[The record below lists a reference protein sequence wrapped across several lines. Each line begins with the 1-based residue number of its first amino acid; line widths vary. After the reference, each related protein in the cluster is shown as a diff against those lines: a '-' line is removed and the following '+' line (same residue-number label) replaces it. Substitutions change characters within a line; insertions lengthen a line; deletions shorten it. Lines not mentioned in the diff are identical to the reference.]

1 MNLRGAGLDC
11 VLIEAFISANLEET
25 LDLSLSLQDYHLQEV
40 TLYAKQGRTLGS
52 ALSTQ
57 DIMALQRQEE
67 RRRQQAKQGVFGF
80 VFKKS
85 KESSLSTDSLGGR
98 SASPARSDETG
109 RSTSPLQPPAR
120 PQRKRRPAP
129 KPPTLAQAEV
139 SNVSRSRMLSPLR
152 GCQSLLAPLDLTG
165 YRAIKPLKS
174 TVRSLLCTLS

>member
-1 MNLRGAGLDC
+1 MQKLTFFAASL
-11 VLIEAFISANLEET
+11 ET

-40 TLYAKQGRTLGS
+40 TLYTKQGRSLGS

-85 KESSLSTDSLGGR
+85 KEGSLSTDSLGGR

-109 RSTSPLQPPAR
+109 RSTSPLQPPTR

-129 KPPTLAQAEV
+129 KPPIQAQADV
-139 SNVSRSRMLSPLR
+139 SNVSRIVLYTIFYTLLFIRMNVIKMDKLMTISRSEKYC
-152 GCQSLLAPLDLTG
+152 G
-165 YRAIKPLKS
+165 KPSFYTISRL
-174 TVRSLLCTLS
+174 

>member
-1 MNLRGAGLDC
+1 M
-11 VLIEAFISANLEET
+11 ET

-40 TLYAKQGRTLGS
+40 TLYARQGRTLGS

-85 KESSLSTDSLGGR
+85 KEGSLSTDSLGER

-109 RSTSPLQPPAR
+109 RSTSPLQAPTR

-129 KPPTLAQAEV
+129 KPPIQAQAEISNKNV
-139 SNVSRSRMLSPLR
+139 SNFSIIYIVIYIVENNN
-152 GCQSLLAPLDLTG
+152 T
-165 YRAIKPLKS
+165 
-174 TVRSLLCTLS
+174 

>member
-1 MNLRGAGLDC
+1 MDHWRCLLKNIYTNIEKNFLRKLNKKSKNWRLFTASL
-11 VLIEAFISANLEET
+11 ET
-25 LDLSLSLQDYHLQEV
+25 LDLSLALQDYHLQEV

-85 KESSLSTDSLGGR
+85 KEGSLSTDSLGGR

-109 RSTSPLQPPAR
+109 RSISPLQPPTR

-129 KPPTLAQAEV
+129 KPPAQAEAEV
-139 SNVSRSRMLSPLR
+139 SQVRRII
-152 GCQSLLAPLDLTG
+152 SLHYA
-165 YRAIKPLKS
+165 
-174 TVRSLLCTLS
+174 

>member
-1 MNLRGAGLDC
+1 M
-11 VLIEAFISANLEET
+11 
-25 LDLSLSLQDYHLQEV
+25 SLTLQDYHLQEV

-67 RRRQQAKQGVFGF
+67 RRRQQAKQGVFSF
-80 VFKKS
+80 YKKS

-109 RSTSPLQPPAR
+109 RSSSPLQPPAR

-129 KPPTLAQAEV
+129 KPPIQAQAEV
-139 SNVSRSRMLSPLR
+139 SNISRTCWSKRRMIRMTSFHYFRAQKRALEIPAKTRWS
-152 GCQSLLAPLDLTG
+152 SVIVATAATVLDTM
-165 YRAIKPLKS
+165 KPLF
-174 TVRSLLCTLS
+174 